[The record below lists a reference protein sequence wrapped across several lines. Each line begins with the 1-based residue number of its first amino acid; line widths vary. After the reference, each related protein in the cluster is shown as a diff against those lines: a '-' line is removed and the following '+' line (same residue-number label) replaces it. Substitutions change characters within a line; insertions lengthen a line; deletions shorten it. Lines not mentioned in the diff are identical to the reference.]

1 MKYCQKCGAELKDE
15 DVFCPKCG
23 HNTQEAVKAEVV
35 DKPAKKRDESLM
47 MVAEILCIICTVLV
61 GFAIIPLCWMIPL
74 TVALHNRIRDKA
86 PISVGLKV
94 CILLFVS
101 LISGILLLVGDD
113 SDY

>member
-23 HNTQEAVKAEVV
+23 HNTTEAVKAEVV
-35 DKPAKKRDESLM
+35 DKPAKKRDDSLM
-47 MVAEILCIICTVLV
+47 TVAEVFCIICTVLA

-74 TVALHNRIRDKA
+74 TVALHNRIQRKE

-101 LISGILLLVGDD
+101 LISGIILLVGDD
-113 SDY
+113 NE

>member
-15 DVFCPKCG
+15 DTFCPKCG
-23 HNTQEAVKAEVV
+23 HNTQAEVKAEVV
-35 DKPAKKRDESLM
+35 SKPARRRDDSLM
-47 MVAEILCIICTVLV
+47 VVAEVFCIICTVLA

-74 TVALHNRIRDKA
+74 TVALHNRIQDKA

-101 LISGILLLVGDD
+101 LISGILLLVGDENE
-113 SDY
+113 